1 MREQGEKMWKEK
13 WNRFLK
19 KQKTAQSEPASDPAF
34 SRADFA
40 ECKGAVQNPG
50 CGWYHL
56 YTFDAAKTDEPLYLA
71 CKEEELVLLRIG
83 IGAFRT
89 GRIPQESM
97 AWVRK
102 ILAFFRDQKKGMIL
116 RFAYDLEG
124 KGLEREPG
132 SIKTVQEH
140 MRQLGAAIREFS
152 EDIYVV
158 QGILI
163 GNWGEMHGS
172 RYLTPDGFRTLVRTM
187 QDALEG
193 ACPLAVRRPSQWRE
207 LARNFT
213 EEEKKYLTL
222 YNDGMFGSETDL
234 GTYGTLAM
242 ETPEQEP
249 QSRGAELDWQ
259 RTAMRGR
266 FCGGEAVQRAA
277 GEENVS
283 AEEAIRDLEKMHI
296 SYLNSTY
303 GKCGNSF
310 KKRESHVENGGR
322 FFRSDELDADYP
334 GKPRICR
341 ADGRSR
347 LLPGDRRGEQ
357 KEGNISDPYRC
368 QNLEQWR
375 NHRALPTNQT
385 ACGGRTKK
393 NVSGIIPQAGWASAP
408 VCQSECGKRACVSGH
423 VSEQL
428 FQRQCSEPESVR
440 IMGKRVGR
448 LDFPPK

>member
-1 MREQGEKMWKEK
+1 M
-13 WNRFLK
+13 
-19 KQKTAQSEPASDPAF
+19 
-34 SRADFA
+34 
-40 ECKGAVQNPG
+40 
-50 CGWYHL
+50 

-303 GKCGNSF
+303 DLQLLEQWKKETINGVSGFEAVGKRLGYRF
-310 KKRESHVENGGR
+310 VVENVEILSEKENRMWKMGEDSSGQM
-322 FFRSDELDADYP
+322 SLM
-334 GKPRICR
+334 RICR

-347 LLPGDRRGEQ
+347 LFPGDRRGEQ
-357 KEGNISDPYRC
+357 KAGKIQDPYRC
-368 QNLEQWR
+368 QSLAQWR
-375 NHRALPTNQT
+375 YHHTLPANQT

-408 VCQSECGKRACVSGH
+408 VRQSECGKRACVSGH

-428 FQRQCSEPESVR
+428 FQLQCSEPESVR

>member
-1 MREQGEKMWKEK
+1 M
-13 WNRFLK
+13 
-19 KQKTAQSEPASDPAF
+19 
-34 SRADFA
+34 
-40 ECKGAVQNPG
+40 
-50 CGWYHL
+50 

-249 QSRGAELDWQ
+249 KSRGAELDWQ
-259 RTAMRGR
+259 RMAMRGR

-283 AEEAIRDLEKMHI
+283 AAEAIRDLEKMHI

-303 GKCGNSF
+303 
-310 KKRESHVENGGR
+310 
-322 FFRSDELDADYP
+322 DLQ
-334 GKPRICR
+334 
-341 ADGRSR
+341 
-347 LLPGDRRGEQ
+347 L
-357 KEGNISDPYRC
+357 
-368 QNLEQWR
+368 LEQW
-375 NHRALPTNQT
+375 
-385 ACGGRTKK
+385 KK
-393 NVSGIIPQAGWASAP
+393 ETINGVSGFEA
-408 VCQSECGKRACVSGH
+408 VGKRLGYRFVVENVEILSEKENRMWKMGEDSSGQMTWMRITLENH
-423 VSEQL
+423 GFAGLTEEADCFLEIEEENKKPEKYRIHTDARAWHSGDTTILCQQIKLPAVAEQKKMFLALYRRRDGRPLL
-428 FQRQCSEPESVR
+428 FANQNAES
-440 IMGKRVGR
+440 GRVFLGTYQSSFSSFSVPSR
-448 LDFPPK
+448 NP